1 MIKRAPLLVNA
12 GTLVA
17 LFGLAALS
25 APLTLVHS
33 AGPNQPTARSS
44 DPVRVPLVAPQN
56 ASLSPEQRAL
66 GERMAQ
72 RAIEFLRSRQD
83 RASGGWS
90 VPDAP
95 GRPHLPAVTAL
106 VLNGMLLEPGLGAE
120 DAAVAG
126 ALRYIL
132 SFQKPDGGIY
142 DTILPSY
149 NTAICL
155 SALARADDDR
165 ARQAIP
171 PAQNFLKRLQ
181 WGHDQPAGMSTPGQ
195 HGSESPEK
203 VGPSDPRYGGL
214 GYGNRGRPDIS
225 NLAFALQAWHD
236 SGLPADDPAFQRALV
251 FLQRVQMLERT
262 PDGRPVNDQP
272 YARGSTQGGFIY
284 APSEN
289 AETTGQGQSFAG
301 SIEETLSDGTVAS
314 RLRAY
319 GSVTYAGFK
328 SYIYAGLTRDDPRVT
343 AAVDWAS
350 RHWSLLENPGLGTDG
365 YWYYLVM
372 LSRALDTL
380 GQDVFPVRDA
390 APLRTSLIV
399 GDLPSRARGRQ
410 GAQELTKM
418 FADLGHAPRAI
429 TALSPE
435 TAAVHFETEQEAV
448 RAARTLRDRPS
459 TSEPLRLLAAPK
471 GTDAEVPSAPV
482 APISGV
488 PWRGALIEQLA
499 LRQNTDGSFDSVD
512 DRWMENNP
520 VLITAYG
527 LLALQHALGRTA
539 R

>member
-1 MIKRAPLLVNA
+1 MTRCVRRLVNI
-12 GTLVA
+12 GTVA
-17 LFGLAALS
+17 T
-25 APLTLVHS
+25 LTLL
-33 AGPNQPTARSS
+33 AGHAHAAAPEQPAPSLRATLTAT
-44 DPVRVPLVAPQN
+44 VTAPRD
-56 ASLSPEQRAL
+56 AGLSPEQRAL
-66 GERMAQ
+66 GERIAQ
-72 RAIEFLRSRQD
+72 RAIEYLKARQD

-95 GRPHLPAVTAL
+95 ARPHLPAITAL
-106 VLNGMLLEPGLGAE
+106 VLNGLLLEPGLGP
-120 DAAVAG
+120 DDPAVADG
-126 ALRYIL
+126 LRYIL

-142 DTILPSY
+142 DSILPSY

-155 SALARADDDR
+155 STLARANDDR

-195 HGSESPEK
+195 HGTESPER
-203 VGPSDPRYGGL
+203 VDPSDPRYGGL
-214 GYGNRGRPDIS
+214 GYGHRGRPDIS

-284 APSEN
+284 ATAEN
-289 AETTGQGQSFAG
+289 ADTIGQGQSFAG
-301 SIEETLSDGTVAS
+301 TIEETLSDGTVAS

-328 SYIYAGLTRDDPRVT
+328 SYIYAGLSRDDPRVT

-350 RHWSLLENPGLGTDG
+350 RHWTLLENPGLGTDG

-380 GQDVFPVRDA
+380 GQEVFPVRA
-390 APLRTSLIV
+390 TAPLRTSLIV
-399 GDLPSRARGRQ
+399 GDLPGPARGRE
-410 GAQELTKM
+410 GAPELSRIL
-418 FADLGHAPRAI
+418 AGLGHVPRAI
-429 TALSPE
+429 TPLSPDS
-435 TAAVHFETEQEAV
+435 AAVHYETEQEAL
-448 RAARTLRDRPS
+448 RAAQALREPS
-459 TSEPLRLLAAPK
+459 APGPSLRLL
-471 GTDAEVPSAPV
+471 V
-482 APISGV
+482 APAATGATPSDTPPRATPSGV
-488 PWRGALIEQLA
+488 HWRAALIEQLA
-499 LRQNTDGSFDSVD
+499 LRQNPDGSFASVD

-520 VLITAYG
+520 VLVTAYG
-527 LLALQHALGRTA
+527 LLALQHALGRAA